1 MKSVK
6 KDLQSDNR
14 PTQNA
19 ALKELRRRF
28 VGLDKEEQMQVLVHH
43 LRREKSFR
51 EWAYSRLLD
60 LWDESFEPIVIG
72 VVKGEMP
79 GRALRMILE
88 WLDDHRPEL
97 MEKWE
102 LAQNGSPLK
111 KIEPLK

>member
-1 MKSVK
+1 MRNSQHWNSPLKSVM

-60 LWDESFEPIVIG
+60 LWDEAFEPIVKIYG
-72 VVKGEMP
+72 SNTMRKNVL
-79 GRALRMILE
+79 GRLLGIFLFRMY
-88 WLDDHRPEL
+88 
-97 MEKWE
+97 
-102 LAQNGSPLK
+102 
-111 KIEPLK
+111 

>member
-1 MKSVK
+1 MMNIRYKRFLTLTMALMSAIVALYRCIVNI
-6 KDLQSDNR
+6 KD
-14 PTQNA
+14 
-19 ALKELRRRF
+19 
-28 VGLDKEEQMQVLVHH
+28 
-43 LRREKSFR
+43 
-51 EWAYSRLLD
+51 
-60 LWDESFEPIVIG
+60 G

-97 MEKWE
+97 MENWE